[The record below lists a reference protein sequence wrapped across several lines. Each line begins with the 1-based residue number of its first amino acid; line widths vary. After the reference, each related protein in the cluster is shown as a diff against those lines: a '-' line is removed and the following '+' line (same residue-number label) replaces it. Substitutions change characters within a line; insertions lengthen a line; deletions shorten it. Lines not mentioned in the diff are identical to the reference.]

1 MELSGRCYC
10 GDIQYEIKGE
20 LQASLQCH
28 CRECQYITGGNANT
42 VMVFSRD
49 DFEFTKGKPS
59 VFSRGDLETPVKRF
73 FCDKCGTG
81 FGSISPARPN
91 SFIVKVGTLDTPEVF
106 SPDFAQFTCDIKDY
120 HHIPEHLN
128 SFDKRPPKKN

>member
-1 MELSGRCYC
+1 MYKR
-10 GDIQYEIKGE
+10 
-20 LQASLQCH
+20 QASFQCH

-42 VMVFSRD
+42 VMVFSED
-49 DFEFTKGKPS
+49 DFQFTKGKPS
-59 VFSRGDLETPVKRF
+59 VFARKDLETPVKRF

-81 FGSISPARPN
+81 FGSISPSRPG

-106 SPDFAQFTCDIKDY
+106 SPDFAIFTCDIKDY
-120 HHIPEHLN
+120 HHIPEHLT

>member
-1 MELSGRCYC
+1 MNIKGGCYC
-10 GDIQYEIKGE
+10 SEIRFESKGE
-20 LQASLQCH
+20 PQASIQCH
-28 CRECQYITGGNANT
+28 CRECQYITGGNPN
-42 VMVFSRD
+42 VIMIMPIEGFKFVS
-49 DFEFTKGKPS
+49 GKPKE
-59 VFSRGDLETPVKRF
+59 FKRNDLENAVTRL

-81 FGSISPARPN
+81 FGSISPARPD

-128 SFDKRPPKKN
+128 SFDKRPPKKS

>member
-10 GDIQYEIKGE
+10 GDIRYEIQGE

-59 VFSRGDLETPVKRF
+59 VFSRGDLQTPVKRF
-73 FCDKCGTG
+73 FCDKCQS
-81 FGSISPARPN
+81 FRSKKYRAKISSECDCFFQGAQANRVDLVN
-91 SFIVKVGTLDTPEVF
+91 LDLFFIFYWNFLTNFRST
-106 SPDFAQFTCDIKDY
+106 
-120 HHIPEHLN
+120 
-128 SFDKRPPKKN
+128 